1 MDENVTVYL
10 PDNSVR
16 QGYRSIFR
24 DMAREVR
31 EGRWLTWQLFKRD
44 FKAVY
49 KQSVLGFLWV
59 LIFPVVT
66 LATFVLLTYA
76 GKFVPGEINVWY
88 PIFALLGISFWQLF
102 AVGLQSTTN
111 SVTAAGS
118 LIAKIKFP
126 REALVFSAMGQAFV
140 GFIIQIVLVV
150 VLVFYN
156 NLYLAGVE
164 GTQDVF
170 VPAWTTFL
178 APLAIIPLAL
188 LALGLG
194 FILSLANGVV
204 RDIGKGIG
212 VITTFLMFVTPVLYV
227 TPTEGLL
234 GTLTMYNPLFYLTA
248 VPRDLILTGE
258 FLYPT
263 EYMLSVLLAV
273 GCFFGFWIIFHLTE
287 TRIAERI

>member
-1 MDENVTVYL
+1 MDENVTVYQ

-49 KQSVLGFLWV
+49 KQSVLGILWV
-59 LIFPVVT
+59 LIFPIIT
-66 LATFVLLTYA
+66 LGTFVLLTYA
-76 GKFVPGEINVWY
+76 GKFVPGEMDVWY

-111 SVTAAGS
+111 SITSAGS

-126 REALVFSAMGQAFV
+126 RESLVFSAMGQAFV
-140 GFIIQIVLVV
+140 GFLIQMVLVACLIV
-150 VLVFYN
+150 Y
-156 NLYLAGVE
+156 
-164 GTQDVF
+164 DVF
-170 VPAWTTFL
+170 WQHSGFVLAWTTIL
-178 APLAIIPLAL
+178 VPLTIIPLVL

-194 FILSLANGVV
+194 FILSIANGVV

-212 VITTFLMFVTPVLYV
+212 VITTFLMFITPVLYV
-227 TPTEGLL
+227 TPTEGFL
-234 GTLTMYNPLFYLTA
+234 GTLTKYNPLFYLTTL
-248 VPRDLILTGE
+248 PRDLVLTGE
-258 FLYPT
+258 VLHPLGYAV
-263 EYMLSVLLAV
+263 SVLLSVAA
-273 GCFFGFWIIFHLTE
+273 FFIFWIIFHLTE